1 MVILGTRFGLKDAN
15 GQGWPNPPRDSTMSQ
30 NLDLAKILAWLAAHP
45 ENALILLGVEPGSD
59 TLRRF
64 LTFSGIPQSN
74 THLLARVEAFAEF
87 LDRREPTPTPSRM
100 KGRLVVYG
108 DPFELNTFAW
118 GVLDGAR
125 DAQHKI
131 KTEYTREKAIRATEC
146 RVIKFKDNVL
156 HF

>member
-1 MVILGTRFGLKDAN
+1 
-15 GQGWPNPPRDSTMSQ
+15 MSQ
-30 NLDLAKILAWLAAHP
+30 NPSLAKILEFLAAHS
-45 ENALILLGVEPGSD
+45 ENALTLLGVEPGSD

-74 THLLARVEAFAEF
+74 THLFASVEGFAEF

-100 KGRLVVYG
+100 KGRLLVYG

-118 GVLDGAR
+118 AVLDGAR
-125 DAQHKI
+125 ETEHEI
-131 KTEYTREKAIRATEC
+131 KTEYTREKAISATEC